1 MCFGQ
6 LLGEL
11 LSSLHAG
18 ETGMTNTLYDG
29 VTNRCTAQRSPAYV
43 YCMNVSQNMDQMN
56 MHEDTAYSDYI
67 T

>member
-1 MCFGQ
+1 
-6 LLGEL
+6 
-11 LSSLHAG
+11 
-18 ETGMTNTLYDG
+18 MTNTLYDG